1 MSTFK
6 NNSMGISWEPF
17 SHPSFESIGIRG
29 QHAFIIY
36 TDEAGI
42 NHILEHGDP
51 YYSYDDPSL
60 PYDGSS
66 KNYLRYRVGILDD
79 TTPYPHPEGTRE
91 QINSDGII
99 FKSSASFPDWKAS
112 DTYFS
117 LDIPIENQRLV
128 WEEMKEHAKA
138 IKDSRTP
145 YEFGL
150 QGPVSNSVVA
160 SILADIGFSLEE
172 ITGVSIP
179 PSLSMADA
187 ASIGTAIAFGQVS
200 MNDLGYGGISN
211 TVSHVQSGNISGLT
225 HAQIR
230 GSNEST
236 DSDTTPQD
244 QPPSTATESS
254 NTQTQEPITT
264 SNASTNSDTAPQDQ
278 PPSTATESS
287 NTQTQEPITSSNA
300 STNSDTAPQDQS
312 PSTATESSNTQTQ
325 EPITSSLEEQAN
337 PTITAPKAF
346 KKKFAD
352 RIINFNPS
360 TDNLAIDL
368 NSFDLKETAS
378 FKTAKNK
385 KSIRKNLSKKEFD
398 FLYDQKKGGL
408 YYNQNGAEKGLGEG
422 GIIAILKG
430 SPDISSENISF
441 I

>member
-179 PSLSMADA
+179 SSLSMADA

-236 DSDTTPQD
+236 DSDTTSQD
-244 QPPSTATESS
+244 QPPSTATESN

-264 SNASTNSDTAPQDQ
+264 SNAT
-278 PPSTATESS
+278 
-287 NTQTQEPITSSNA
+287 
-300 STNSDTAPQDQS
+300 TNSDTAPQDQS
-312 PSTATESSNTQTQ
+312 PSIATESSNTQTQ
-325 EPITSSLEEQAN
+325 EPRTSSLEEQAN

-368 NSFDLKETAS
+368 NSFDLKEIAS